1 MDDAEPTAVAL
12 YRSRSRKRCSEYA
25 LVLTAVGIDCA
36 VHRLNGNFALSVAL
50 PDAARARRQL
60 QLYVEENRGS
70 VPPLGSRGAVA
81 DGAITAS
88 LFGMTI
94 LLIDM
99 LQRQAPAWW
108 AAGKGNVGLI
118 REGEWWR
125 AVTALSL
132 HVDPLHLV
140 GNLVFG
146 ALFGFLAGRQL
157 GWGLAVSSILVAG
170 TLGNLVNAV
179 IQPSAHTSVGASTAV
194 FACLGI
200 LASYAWRRR
209 QRVTRRWL
217 PIGSGIALLA
227 LLGMGGGQT
236 DIFAHLAG
244 FASGSLLGA
253 GYLYLGLRMA
263 ALMRRQLAMGLAA
276 LTLLAA
282 AWSLALLAPG

>member
-1 MDDAEPTAVAL
+1 MDNTEPTAVAL
-12 YRSRSRKRCSEYA
+12 YRSRSRKYCSEFA

-36 VHRLNGNFALSVAL
+36 VHQLNGYFELIVGP
-50 PDAARARRQL
+50 PDVARARRQL
-60 QLYVEENRGS
+60 RLYVEENRRS
-70 VPPLGSRGAVA
+70 VPPLGAHGAAV

-88 LFGMTI
+88 LYGMTI

-99 LQRQAPAWW
+99 AQRQAPGLWT
-108 AAGKGNVGLI
+108 AGQSNAGLI

-132 HVDPLHLV
+132 HADPLHLV

-157 GWGLAVSSILVAG
+157 GWGLAVGSILLAG
-170 TLGNLVNAV
+170 TLGNLLNAM

-200 LASYAWRRR
+200 LATYAWRRSR
-209 QRVTRRWL
+209 RLVNRWL

-227 LLGMGGGQT
+227 LLGMGGGRT

-244 FASGSLLGA
+244 FAAGSLLGA

-263 ALMRRQLAMGLAA
+263 ALIRRQLAMGLAA